1 MSRYGGP
8 RTLSCPP
15 VQREIFH
22 RLTFSVVNEAR
33 SYLYEPAHS
42 VHTLTV
48 APDAK
53 EDAVVN
59 FIIFG
64 SNVNVDEKGDVVSI
78 LDAQKVY
85 GVYQALCE
93 AEGKNCDATIVM
105 D

>member
-1 MSRYGGP
+1 M
-8 RTLSCPP
+8 
-15 VQREIFH
+15 
-22 RLTFSVVNEAR
+22 
-33 SYLYEPAHS
+33 
-42 VHTLTV
+42 
-48 APDAK
+48 
-53 EDAVVN
+53 VN

-64 SNVNVDEKGDVVSI
+64 SNVNVDEKGNVVSI